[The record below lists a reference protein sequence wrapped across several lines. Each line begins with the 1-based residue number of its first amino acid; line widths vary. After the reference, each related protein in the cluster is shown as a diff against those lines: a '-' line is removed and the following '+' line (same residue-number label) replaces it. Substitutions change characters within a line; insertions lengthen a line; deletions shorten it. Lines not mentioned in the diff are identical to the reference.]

1 MTHSFPRT
9 LLAMANVWVLY
20 HTGCTMVL
28 GIFSSE
34 EAAFAALKAGKGES
48 EYEDFDPHGPDV
60 GVLKVP
66 LDQPTSVGSQNS
78 KAAVFV
84 RRRE

>member
-1 MTHSFPRT
+1 
-9 LLAMANVWVLY
+9 MANVWVLY

-66 LDQPTSVGSQNS
+66 LD
-78 KAAVFV
+78 
-84 RRRE
+84 

>member
-1 MTHSFPRT
+1 MMHSFPRT
-9 LLAMANVWVLY
+9 LFAMANVWVLY
-20 HTGCTMVL
+20 HAGYTMVL

-66 LDQPTSVGSQNS
+66 LDQLVSVGSQDS

-84 RRRE
+84 RRGE

>member
-1 MTHSFPRT
+1 
-9 LLAMANVWVLY
+9 MADVWVLY
-20 HTGCTMVL
+20 NAGCTMVL
-28 GIFSSE
+28 GIFTSE
-34 EAAFAALKAGKGES
+34 EAAIAALNAGKGES

-66 LDQPTSVGSQNS
+66 LDQLVSVGSQNS

-84 RRRE
+84 RRGE